1 MSGKRTK
8 AENKGVA
15 VVMGPCYVKVGCAGV
30 GVNRLSTSNT
40 GNER

>member
-8 AENKGVA
+8 AEGVA
-15 VVMGPCYVKVGCAGV
+15 VVMGPCYVMVGCAGV